1 MPERGPYGPRLP
13 ECLAPVRTSG
23 AKPVPPPP
31 RDNRLLA
38 ALPLADY
45 NRLLPCLEPVPLPLG
60 WTIYGPH
67 DREKYLYFVTAGIVS
82 RLYVMTSGASAEF
95 AITGSEGVIGVA
107 AFLGGKCLPTQSVV
121 LSAGHSH
128 RLAADVLKGEFEQGG
143 PLQHLLLRYTEALI
157 VQTGQVAVCNR
168 RHSLEQRLCRWLLS
182 CLDRLPSGELTMT
195 QELVAHALGVRRE
208 GVTEAIGDLQKAG
221 ALHCSRGRMAVLDR
235 SALQAH
241 ACECYA
247 VVKKE
252 YDRLLY
258 PAIGLAA
265 DGLQRR
271 CRQHPMPIGE
281 GFVDV
286 LPV

>member
-1 MPERGPYGPRLP
+1 
-13 ECLAPVRTSG
+13 
-23 AKPVPPPP
+23 
-31 RDNRLLA
+31 
-38 ALPLADY
+38 
-45 NRLLPCLEPVPLPLG
+45 
-60 WTIYGPH
+60 
-67 DREKYLYFVTAGIVS
+67 
-82 RLYVMTSGASAEF
+82 MTSGASAEF

-107 AFLGGKCLPTQSVV
+107 AFLGGKSLPTQSVV

-128 RLAADVLKGEFEQGG
+128 RLAADVLKVEFEQGG
-143 PLQHLLLRYTEALI
+143 PLQRLLLRYTEALI
-157 VQTGQVAVCNR
+157 VQTGQVAACNR

-182 CLDRLPSGELTMT
+182 CLDRLPSGELAMT

-208 GVTEAIGDLQKAG
+208 GVTEAIGELQKAG
-221 ALHCSRGRMAVLDR
+221 AIHCSRGRMAVLDR

-258 PAIGLAA
+258 PAIGLGA

-281 GFVDV
+281 DFGDV
-286 LPV
+286 VPA